1 MVKALNNKILKKVRS
16 PYIEVINFQKL
27 KKIHSQKFKTNAKML
42 PEDNIVLQMHHVH
55 NILRVIL
62 FQKLQNFKFN
72 SRLVHI
78 FLLVLDYFQSDFT
91 PCLVINT
98 LQSGA
103 KWSFSQEFYD
113 LVPVT
118 YMVILRILIITILVI
133 ISKVMLQMR
142 WTLNFLSL
150 RRPYEVNFWIL

>member
-1 MVKALNNKILKKVRS
+1 MVKALNNKILNKVWS

-42 PEDNIVLQMHHVH
+42 SEDNIVLQVHHVH

-78 FLLVLDYFQSDFT
+78 FLLVFDYFQGDFT
-91 PCLVINT
+91 PCLVVNT

-103 KWSFSQEFYD
+103 K
-113 LVPVT
+113 
-118 YMVILRILIITILVI
+118 
-133 ISKVMLQMR
+133 
-142 WTLNFLSL
+142 
-150 RRPYEVNFWIL
+150 